1 MKIRV
6 FHALFFT
13 QLMVGPVELYAQS
26 GVAWVQ
32 HAPTVHGSVEG
43 GMQQMMGEPLMLG
56 GGAWVSGDYFLPGSP
71 IFKLN
76 GSPTL
81 GEVVAGEG
89 GAGLTNYTVTL
100 SGNAHV
106 GRMITRTDPS
116 SLPVVGLSGPPAGV
130 RSVVLNKSTERAGDF
145 SALLNLTLNGD
156 LGQLAIPAG
165 AYGDFAANGACG
177 FTLGVA
183 GAVQPAVYSFR
194 RLSLTGQAQV
204 RVAGPVIIT
213 LSDSLVLQNVMGSA
227 AMPSWLTLMFS
238 SGDLTLAGNAVLH
251 GYVINPSGTVT
262 LNGRSQ
268 LRGGLVADRLAI
280 GGGARLSLIVPRMV
294 PYFTGFEPSDGYSV
308 GSLAGQAAWTASIG
322 ATITDT
328 LSYRGAQS
336 ILLTP
341 STPPTE
347 ATQPFGAYVGQP
359 VVFVDVFAKPVAG
372 RDGGSSVFVQ
382 ADVAQVALVRVESQ
396 GELHIRDG
404 GGGWRSVGAK
414 VSLAAE
420 GQALD
425 WLRVTIREDFSTKRW
440 DLYVDGKLIAYDAEF
455 TDGTKT
461 IFTRITFLGSTTAAS
476 VFDDF
481 YVGFENPLF
490 ADANNDGIDDAWETF
505 YGLSLAANNRNR
517 VLAGSTVSVIQAYL
531 NGIDPRGSGAGEVK
545 PDTDF
550 NGLPDGWE
558 IQYFGQIGVDPN
570 ADPNGNGLTNMQ
582 DYQLGLN
589 PVKMPPPNA
598 AALVHLRVFAP

>member
-1 MKIRV
+1 
-6 FHALFFT
+6 
-13 QLMVGPVELYAQS
+13 
-26 GVAWVQ
+26 
-32 HAPTVHGSVEG
+32 
-43 GMQQMMGEPLMLG
+43 MQQMTGEPLMLG

-89 GAGLTNYTVTL
+89 DAGPTHYTVTL
-100 SGNAHV
+100 SGSAHV

-116 SLPVVGLSGPPAGV
+116 ALPVVGLSGPPAGV
-130 RSVVLNKSTERAGDF
+130 RSVVLNNKSTERAGDF
-145 SALLNLTLNGD
+145 STLLNLTLNGD

-165 AYGDFAANGACG
+165 AYGDFAANGGCG
-177 FTLGVA
+177 FTLGVP

-213 LSDSLVLQNVMGSA
+213 LSDSLVLQNVMGFA

-238 SGDLTLAGNAVLH
+238 AGDLTLAGNAVLH

-294 PYFTGFEPSDGYSV
+294 PYFTGFEPPDGYSV
-308 GSLAGQAAWTASIG
+308 GSLAGQESWTASIG
-322 ATITDT
+322 STITDT

-347 ATQPFGAYVGQP
+347 ATQPFGAYVGHP

-372 RDGGSSVFVQ
+372 GDGGSSVFVQ

-396 GELHIRDG
+396 GELHILDG

-414 VSLAAE
+414 VSLAPE

-440 DLYVDGKLIAYDAEF
+440 DLYVDGKLIAYDAGF
-455 TDGTKT
+455 TDDTKT

-476 VFDDF
+476 AFDDF

-490 ADANNDGIDDAWETF
+490 ADANNDGIDDAWEAL
-505 YGLSLAANNRNR
+505 YGLSLETNNRDR
-517 VLAGSTVSVIQAYL
+517 VLVGGTVPVIQAYL
-531 NGIDPRGSGAGEVK
+531 NGIDPRGSGGATA
-545 PDTDF
+545 DTDF

-558 IQYFGQIGVDPN
+558 MTYFGQVGADPN
-570 ADPNGNGLTNMQ
+570 ADPNGNGLTNIQ
-582 DYQLGLN
+582 DYRLGLN
-589 PVKMPPPNA
+589 PVNQPHSNA
-598 AALVHLRVFAP
+598 AALVNLRVFTP